1 MGKRNRYRELERL
14 MTRIL
19 LGNALVF
26 VFFLISSAQGWNV
39 VRVIAAIVATLASLL
54 SLAWLFITGELIRRR
69 SFWMVTGFGGIFL
82 CLVVSLIL
90 KFPCPPVTG

>member
-1 MGKRNRYRELERL
+1 

-54 SLAWLFITGELIRRR
+54 SLAWLFITGELVRRR

-90 KFPCPPVTG
+90 KFPCPPVAG

>member
-19 LGNALVF
+19 LGTALIF
-26 VFFLISSAQGWNV
+26 VFFLLSSARGWNV
-39 VRVIAAIVATLASLL
+39 VRVITAIVATLASLL

-69 SFWMVTGFGGIFL
+69 SFWMVTGFGCIFL
-82 CLVVSLIL
+82 CLVVSLLL

>member
-54 SLAWLFITGELIRRR
+54 SLAWLFITGELLRRR

-90 KFPCPPVTG
+90 RFPCPPVTG

>member
-26 VFFLISSAQGWNV
+26 VFFLISSAQGWTV

>member
-1 MGKRNRYRELERL
+1 

-19 LGNALVF
+19 LGTALIF
-26 VFFLISSAQGWNV
+26 VFFLLSSARGWNL
-39 VRVIAAIVATLASLL
+39 VRVITAIVATLASLL

-69 SFWMVTGFGGIFL
+69 SFWMVTGFGCIFV